1 MNTTPEHP
9 AIPSTR
15 HVPVRA
21 IAGFGPANIPLS
33 EAPTV
38 ALAFALG
45 AAVSTPQRADRFGPF
60 CAMVEELAAR
70 KVPGAEAMAAQSI
83 MGSWDASTELGALLA
98 VPVGRFKPVLGAGRF
113 GAEQLVVAVEAVH
126 HRLGDV
132 DRKSVV

>member
-1 MNTTPEHP
+1 MVDAACPNHGHD

-21 IAGFGPANIPLS
+21 SAGFGPANIPLS

-83 MGSWDASTELGALLA
+83 MGSWDTSTELGALLA
-98 VPVGRFKPVLGAGRF
+98 VLPARM
-113 GAEQLVVAVEAVH
+113 AVELNTLYSMMRGQRWKATG
-126 HRLGDV
+126 RPDQ
-132 DRKSVV
+132 R